1 MSSGTGERVSC
12 LFIFCLCFGC
22 FFIIAVEVTESP
34 LLEIEVFIAMSAKST
49 LPAVCGL
56 AMSGN

>member
-1 MSSGTGERVSC
+1 
-12 LFIFCLCFGC
+12 
-22 FFIIAVEVTESP
+22 